1 MIELNDIE
9 NVFIILGIS
18 RPIPCRF
25 IGKSKDRYIF
35 EPLKVDFTQYKNGS
49 KIVNVKDFKV
59 SDLEIEGKKVLI
71 IL

>member
-1 MIELNDIE
+1 MIELNDLE
-9 NVFIILGIS
+9 KVFIVIGIS
-18 RPIPCRF
+18 RPIPARF

-59 SDLEIEGKKVLI
+59 SDLRLKVKKY
-71 IL
+71 